1 MLNAHLGSLGKIS
14 TAYKSFSMTAYI
26 APKRAHT
33 SSVHRRNDMKGLVWG
48 MAIGMVAGM
57 VLSEVPEVKQMLGKG
72 KRTLKDMT
80 K

>member
-1 MLNAHLGSLGKIS
+1 
-14 TAYKSFSMTAYI
+14 
-26 APKRAHT
+26 
-33 SSVHRRNDMKGLVWG
+33 MKGLVWG

-57 VLSEVPEVKQMLGKG
+57 VLSEVPKVKQMLGKG